1 MTGRLLCLW
10 CAASRY
16 GLGTIY
22 LKQEKYQLAEYHF
35 RRALEINPRNS
46 VLHCYRGMALLSNH
60 MFDQAIAVLQK
71 AKEMD
76 PANPLARLRKAMALS
91 HVDRN
96 DEALEEL
103 LSLQQLAP
111 RESTVYVQVR
121 VPGRAEIQDLKPKPY
136 PLPPPLPPTLGVVGR
151 IDGATGAIY
160 KLGWCYLH
168 VGRGGVF
175 SAM

>member
-1 MTGRLLCLW
+1 MRRARAHD
-10 CAASRY
+10 AAVRVRVVSVRHAPSRY

-46 VLHCYRGMALLSNH
+46 VLHCYRGLALLSNH

-103 LSLQQLAP
+103 VSLQQLAP
-111 RESTVYVQVR
+111 RESTVYVQV
-121 VPGRAEIQDLKPKPY
+121 
-136 PLPPPLPPTLGVVGR
+136 GVLESV
-151 IDGATGAIY
+151 
-160 KLGWCYLH
+160 C
-168 VGRGGVF
+168 VRG
-175 SAM
+175 